1 MSRRVSL
8 PKADELFRTTAGM
21 ALQASTPRRQTNGE
35 PRLPPPAGESDE
47 AAARDDQP
55 REAARSADGGR
66 GGDTADGENAAG
78 EGAGTR
84 DAQGDGDTEQTEHT
98 AAQADQGPGESRS
111 RTADGAEDG
120 EDPGARRARRQLQ
133 DGPVPG
139 AGQQG
144 RTGAAPA
151 TASAA
156 ARKRGRG
163 AGRRPSGRERHDE
176 KITVY
181 VSAEELMDLEH
192 ARLVLR
198 GEHGLAVDRGRI
210 VREAVAVVLA
220 DLESR
225 GDASILVRRLRG
237 R

>member
-1 MSRRVSL
+1 MSL
-8 PKADELFRTTAGM
+8 PGADELFRTTGGM
-21 ALQASTPRRQTNGE
+21 GLQASSPADRRRKANGE
-35 PRLPPPAGESDE
+35 ARVPGPAGESD
-47 AAARDDQP
+47 
-55 REAARSADGGR
+55 SGADGS
-66 GGDTADGENAAG
+66 
-78 EGAGTR
+78 GA
-84 DAQGDGDTEQTEHT
+84 E
-98 AAQADQGPGESRS
+98 AAQAADGSSREEHSAAGADAGESRS
-111 RTADGAEDG
+111 RDADRVAVAAQAG
-120 EDPGARRARRQLQ
+120 RRPQQPAPAAAPPA
-133 DGPVPG
+133 GSPAASP
-139 AGQQG
+139 AGQE
-144 RTGAAPA
+144 AVPAPA
-151 TASAA
+151 VQQQ
-156 ARKRGRG
+156 RRRGGGRG
-163 AGRRPSGRERHDE
+163 ANRRPSGRERHDE

>member
-8 PKADELFRTTAGM
+8 PGADELFRTTGGM
-21 ALQASTPRRQTNGE
+21 ALQSSSPASGRRQANGE
-35 PRLPPPAGESDE
+35 GPRVPPPAADPDAGAEPREGQERPDGEQSGSGEHTGRETAASQDAGGE
-47 AAARDDQP
+47 RRAAAGDRPKGRQAP
-55 REAARSADGGR
+55 GGSATAEQSAPAR
-66 GGDTADGENAAG
+66 
-78 EGAGTR
+78 
-84 DAQGDGDTEQTEHT
+84 
-98 AAQADQGPGESRS
+98 
-111 RTADGAEDG
+111 
-120 EDPGARRARRQLQ
+120 RRAR
-133 DGPVPG
+133 
-139 AGQQG
+139 
-144 RTGAAPA
+144 
-151 TASAA
+151 TAN
-156 ARKRGRG
+156 
-163 AGRRPSGRERHDE
+163 RRPSGRERHDE

>member
-1 MSRRVSL
+1 MSL
-8 PKADELFRTTAGM
+8 PGADELFRTTGGSGLQSPAPRKPNGVPPGGGETARVPAPGGEPEPGS
-21 ALQASTPRRQTNGE
+21 ALGEETTPRQRRAE
-35 PRLPPPAGESDE
+35 PDAEG
-47 AAARDDQP
+47 
-55 REAARSADGGR
+55 SAVEHGGR
-66 GGDTADGENAAG
+66 GAEADAPKG
-78 EGAGTR
+78 R
-84 DAQGDGDTEQTEHT
+84 RRQDTES
-98 AAQADQGPGESRS
+98 AAPQPA
-111 RTADGAEDG
+111 T
-120 EDPGARRARRQLQ
+120 
-133 DGPVPG
+133 
-139 AGQQG
+139 GQQ
-144 RTGAAPA
+144 AA
-151 TASAA
+151 SS
-156 ARKRGRG
+156 RRRGRG
-163 AGRRPSGRERHDE
+163 ANRRPSGRERHDE